1 VSGREGSRNQ
11 KITPEEIT
19 PRERLKR
26 RAVSVLSDFMVYD
39 VTDDE
44 LDEIE
49 IGISVAARQFLVE
62 ATRTGEFIFF
72 DVLLEN
78 YFRRCLRA
86 VDDWLFTEAKEI
98 RPEFMKN
105 IERVIKEMK
114 EERILW

>member
-1 VSGREGSRNQ
+1 MSGRAGTRNI
-11 KITPEEIT
+11 KITPEDIT

-44 LDEIE
+44 MDEIE

-62 ATRTGEFIFF
+62 ATRSGEIIFF
-72 DVLLEN
+72 DILLEN

-86 VDDWLFTEAKEI
+86 IDDWNFAEEKEI
-98 RPEFMKN
+98 RPLFMRS
-105 IERVIKEMK
+105 IEQALKELK
-114 EERILW
+114 EDGCIR